1 MTELLEEA
9 LDLQKYSVARLVS
22 LFEDSRIEK
31 APELAT
37 ILSELSKNQNSKQ
50 ACMLGFTGTP
60 GAGKS
65 TLVGILANRLL
76 EKTGRSVAVLAVDPS
91 SNRSGGSILG
101 DRTRVRFPI
110 DETRLYFR
118 SQASDL
124 ELGGISRNTFQVC
137 RLLYFLFDYIIIE
150 TVGIGQSEIEIQNT
164 ADEIVLIMQPLAGDQ
179 IQFMKAGIMEIP
191 DRFIINKSDA
201 KEEARTTY
209 HSLKSSLTFIRP
221 GEADLPIHRTS
232 AITGEGIE
240 ELVDSLVIAADKVRK
255 EDADSRLYQKEVYY
269 FEKWVKD
276 EYGRAGLHYL
286 KTSGGASVWMDRNG
300 SYDLAQKEFSKL
312 TLVTK

>member
-1 MTELLEEA
+1 MIELIQDA
-9 LDLQKYSVARLVS
+9 LSLKKYPVARLVS
-22 LFEDSRIEK
+22 LFEDTRPQM
-31 APELAT
+31 APERAKV
-37 ILSELSKNQNSKQ
+37 LSELANNPGAKQ

-65 TLVGILANRLL
+65 TLVGILANKIL

-91 SNRSGGSILG
+91 SGKSGGSILG

-110 DETRLYFR
+110 DEPALYFR

-137 RLLYFLFDYIIIE
+137 RLLYYLFDYIIIE

-164 ADEIVLIMQPLAGDQ
+164 ADEIVLILQPLAGDQ

-191 DRFIINKSDA
+191 DRFIINKCDA
-201 KEEARTTY
+201 KEAALTTY

-221 GEADLPIHRTS
+221 GEEKIPIHRTS
-232 AITGEGIE
+232 AVTGEGID
-240 ELVDSLVIAADKVRK
+240 ELTENLIQAADSIKNT
-255 EDADSRLYQKEVYY
+255 DAAARLYKKEIYY

-276 EYGRAGLHYL
+276 EYGRTGLHYL
-286 KTSGGASVWMDRNG
+286 KDSGGASLWIDKNG
-300 SYDLAQKEFSKL
+300 SYDLAQKEFLKL
-312 TLVTK
+312 KLSAS